1 MTYGEVN
8 NYIAHVSDND
18 LVALCKSVY
27 EFKNGNGVLEPTSTL
42 KILAENLQFSDIEA
56 LSDTVTEE
64 AHKRYKQ
71 IVLLLMKN
79 TPAVD
84 TAAIIRCKNCDLW
97 NTWDKQ
103 GESCSCAHFT
113 QDDAVPVY
121 TKPDDF
127 CSYAEIK

>member
-1 MTYGEVN
+1 MTYGEMN
-8 NYIAHVSDND
+8 NYITHVSDND

-27 EFKNGNGVLEPTSTL
+27 EFKNGNGALEPTSTL

-64 AHKRYKQ
+64 AHKRYEQ

-79 TPAVD
+79 APAVD

-113 QDDAVPVY
+113 QDDSRPVY
-121 TKPDDF
+121 TKSDDF
-127 CSYAEIK
+127 CSYAEKK

>member
-1 MTYGEVN
+1 MTYEEVN

-27 EFKNGNGVLEPTSTL
+27 EFNNGNGVLEPTSTL

-56 LSDTVTEE
+56 LSYTVTEE
-64 AHKRYKQ
+64 AHKRYEQ
-71 IVLLLMKN
+71 IVLFLMKN
-79 TPAVD
+79 APAVD

-97 NTWDKQ
+97 NTWDNQ

-113 QDDAVPVY
+113 LDDSRPVY

-127 CSYAEIK
+127 CSYAKKK